1 MLLAENSSNSPLQDS
16 LFAFTPQLVSI
27 LLTFIL
33 ISIFCIVYNVKIR
46 NHQNREKMSGFLI
59 LTEMFITG
67 LEDLVVSI
75 MGKRYRKLTPY
86 AMYIVLYIFVGCL
99 LSLIGIES
107 AMTSLTVTFSM
118 AFVTFMGI
126 YYFGIKYQKL
136 SFFKKYLNPLEL
148 ITQFVPLLS
157 MAFRLF
163 GNLLAGSIIL
173 GLFYS
178 FFIGVQ
184 AGFSGDK
191 SALLGVSEQ
200 VKKGWLNNDIYNVD
214 PEHYDLTWKAQYT
227 YFWSGINIFTTAFG
241 PFLHMYFD
249 LFDGMIQSAVFL
261 ILTFSYWGEAMGEEH
276 EEPEPERR
284 SSPSLANTK
293 INKKEKLIA
302 I

>member
-1 MLLAENSSNSPLQDS
+1 MLLAGDSSKSPLQDS
-16 LFAFTPQLVSI
+16 LYAFTPQLVSI
-27 LLTFIL
+27 LLTFIV

-46 NHQNREKMSGFLI
+46 NHQNREKMSGFLVI
-59 LTEMFITG
+59 TEMFITG
-67 LEDLVVSI
+67 VEDLVVSI
-75 MGKRYRKLTPY
+75 MGKKYRKLTPY
-86 AMYIVLYIFVGCL
+86 AMYIILYIFVGCL
-99 LSLIGIES
+99 LSLLGFES

-118 AFVTFMGI
+118 AFVTFIGI

-178 FFIGVQ
+178 FFIGLQ

-191 SALLGVSEQ
+191 SALLGITNG
-200 VKKGWLNNDIYNVD
+200 VKHGWLNNDIWNTD
-214 PEHYDLTWKAQYT
+214 PEHYDLTWNAQYT
-227 YFWSGINIFTTAFG
+227 YFWAGINIFTTAFG

-249 LFDGMIQSAVFL
+249 LFDGMIQSAVFV
-261 ILTFSYWGEAMGEEH
+261 ILTLSYWGEAMGEEH

-284 SSPSLANTK
+284 NSVRTENQK
-293 INKKEKLIA
+293 NNNKQKLIK